1 MSGINTVSGLRNV
14 SIDYRPQVGPD
25 AANAA
30 GAQQQAADEI
40 PALKAAEQR
49 LDDAIAHA
57 KKLNAKGRVFDEG
70 DWTDERKLSGL
81 TNLKTKLEFV
91 KYDGTT
97 KTVKPGVKG
106 VKDYLE
112 TSTPSLY
119 KRDKFDKMF
128 D

>member
-49 LDDAIAHA
+49 LDGAIAHA

>member
-30 GAQQQAADEI
+30 GAQQQAPDEV
-40 PALKAAEQR
+40 PALDDNIINTGAHPQADKAKSIVRQ
-49 LDDAIAHA
+49 LD
-57 KKLNAKGRVFDEG
+57 
-70 DWTDERKLSGL
+70 T
-81 TNLKTKLEFV
+81 LKTKLKFV
-91 KYDGTT
+91 KFDGTT

-106 VKDYLE
+106 IKDYLE

-119 KRDKFDKMF
+119 KRDKFDKVF

>member
-1 MSGINTVSGLRNV
+1 MSGINTVSGLKNV
-14 SIDYRPQVGPD
+14 SIDYRPQVGP
-25 AANAA
+25 
-30 GAQQQAADEI
+30 
-40 PALKAAEQR
+40 EQR
-49 LDDAIAHA
+49 LDDAVAHA

-81 TNLKTKLEFV
+81 ANLKTKLKFV

-106 VKDYLE
+106 IKDYLE

-119 KRDKFDKMF
+119 KRDKFNKMF